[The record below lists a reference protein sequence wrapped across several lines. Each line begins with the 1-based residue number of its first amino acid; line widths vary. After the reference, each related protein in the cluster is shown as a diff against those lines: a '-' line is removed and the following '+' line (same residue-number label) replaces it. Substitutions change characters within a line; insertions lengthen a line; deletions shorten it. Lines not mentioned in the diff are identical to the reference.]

1 MPVTSQLR
9 RAADQAFARRESAGR
24 MLAEDSERVARVCQ
38 DMAVRFHRG
47 GKLIVFG
54 NGSAAT
60 DAAHIAVE
68 FMHPAVVGKR
78 ALPALAVSNDAAAI
92 TGVAAREGFVEV
104 FAHQVRHWAAP
115 DDIALGI
122 SPDGRCPDVLRGLE
136 AASALGLL
144 TIALTGGNGR
154 AMTRNPAIDH
164 ALIAHSTDPAV
175 VKEVNVTVYH
185 VLWELVHVFLE
196 HPGLLG
202 PEADM
207 ERSAEEGRDDRD

>member
-24 MLAEDSERVARVCQ
+24 LLAEDSERIARVCQ

-54 NGSAAT
+54 NGSAGA

-68 FMHPAVVGKR
+68 FMHPAIVGKR
-78 ALPALAVSNDAAAI
+78 ALPALALSNDAAAI
-92 TGVAAREGFVEV
+92 TGIAARAGFLEV
-104 FAHQVRHWAAP
+104 FAHQVRHWATPA
-115 DDIALGI
+115 DIALGV

-136 AASALGLL
+136 AANGLGLL
-144 TIALTGGNGR
+144 TIALTGGDGR
-154 AMTRNPAIDH
+154 TMTRNPAIGH

-175 VKEVNVTVYH
+175 IKEVHVTVYH

-196 HPGLLG
+196 HPSLLG
-202 PEADM
+202 PEGD
-207 ERSAEEGRDDRD
+207 GDDRI